1 MIMGKKENKVV
12 LGIEVVKKMIEKE
25 QVCKIS
31 SLIEESK
38 LTAEAVRYVLDNVDL
53 CEFPQIVVEV
63 TENKNYPFEDIYSSF
78 EDYVT
83 SNLAEGLFEESSS
96 GEYIRWI
103 TAIPKSSEE
112 VMELYN
118 RLSQKSKDIMYKT
131 LFYRRRRVSLSIS
144 TRKNY
149 LNCLDA
155 IKKLVCIHEGFEE
168 GSEETCNHMIKWAYS
183 IGYSFLESVA
193 EEIGIEETLERVASR
208 ASLRYSYGTTPCLL
222 VEMKD
227 VWMFVRDN
235 TADSS
240 DPVMNAIVEYM
251 CHSRWTAD
259 SRKHSISS
267 YMPDFPEFD
276 LYYFYAKELYKEI
289 SKDTIG
295 ETMEESKPL
304 RYFRNFSAYPIAQ
317 FLCYEDNEN
326 KRSTIFKIG
335 VKVRGYSSFANII
348 LEMTREGMHFEV
360 TKEIESFSKMMSDCW
375 EELFL
380 KDSITKA
387 KDLLDLSNFYFAGS
401 GYIDGFHGNR
411 LLCEKI
417 KLDEFEDSEL
427 NLLSFK
433 ISFDEIDRYFFRRIV
448 PVDFMIKHSDKI
460 SSDTVSRSI
469 INSDTMPMSDTVALL
484 ERFGSDLSVS
494 AVERIMSKVLS
505 KPEKVSARDMA
516 LLIKM
521 AGDNVLIPLNS
532 IGAEQTTSIKSILT
546 LL

>member
-25 QVCKIS
+25 QVCKIG

-193 EEIGIEETLERVASR
+193 EEIGIEETLERVANR
-208 ASLRYSYGTTPCLL
+208 VSLRYSYGTTPCLL
-222 VEMKD
+222 AEMKD
-227 VWMFVRDN
+227 VWMFLRDKS
-235 TADSS
+235 TIS
-240 DPVMNAIVEYM
+240 DQTMYSIMDYM

-259 SRKHSISS
+259 SRKHNINSPI
-267 YMPDFPEFD
+267 YDFSEFD
-276 LYYFYAKELYKEI
+276 LYHYYGKELYKEI
-289 SKDTIG
+289 SKDIIG
-295 ETMEESKPL
+295 ETMEESESL
-304 RYFRNFSAYPIAQ
+304 VYFRRFSAYSIAE

-326 KRSTIFKIG
+326 KRNTIFKIG
-335 VKVRGYSSFANII
+335 IKVGGYAGFSNIL
-348 LEMTREGMHFEV
+348 LEITQEGMCFEV
-360 TKEIESFSKMMSDCW
+360 TTEMEELSKVMASNWD
-375 EELFL
+375 ELFL
-380 KDSITKA
+380 KNNITKA
-387 KDLLDLSNFYFAGS
+387 KELIDLGDSCFIESGS
-401 GYIDGFHGNR
+401 ITGFHRNK

-417 KLDEFEDSEL
+417 KLDEFDDAEL
-427 NLLSFK
+427 ALLSFK
-433 ISFDEIDRYFFRRIV
+433 ICFDEIDRYFFKRVV

-460 SSDTVSRSI
+460 SPDTVSRSI
-469 INSDTMPMSDTVALL
+469 LGSDTMPISDTMTLL
-484 ERFGSDLSVS
+484 ERFGSDMNALVI
-494 AVERIMSKVLS
+494 ERIMSKVLS
-505 KPEKVSARDMA
+505 QSEAIAARDMA

-521 AGDNVLIPLNS
+521 ARNDVLIPLNS
-532 IGAEQTTSIKSILT
+532 IGVEQTTSIKSILT